1 MFSTAPSSFSSL
13 EMFYQLYTLGDQWS
27 HDLYNSNKFRILLMI
42 MMMMMMMMMMVFVNI
57 TK

>member
-27 HDLYNSNKFRILLMI
+27 HDPYNSNKFRILLMI
-42 MMMMMMMMMMVFVNI
+42 MMMMMVFVNI